1 MDHGSRRLIGA
12 SWSEE
17 HLFKH
22 RSMNIGNGDR
32 EWRQGQGKK
41 RIRQGREWAFGK
53 RQGKGRWT
61 HRGKDEMGKGNSN
74 AEEKN
79 KELGNKKKNKI

>member
-1 MDHGSRRLIGA
+1 MSDKKREESRKSGDEQIIHNEGWFPQNGEVVMDHGSRRLIGA

-32 EWRQGQGKK
+32 E
-41 RIRQGREWAFGK
+41 
-53 RQGKGRWT
+53 
-61 HRGKDEMGKGNSN
+61 
-74 AEEKN
+74 
-79 KELGNKKKNKI
+79 